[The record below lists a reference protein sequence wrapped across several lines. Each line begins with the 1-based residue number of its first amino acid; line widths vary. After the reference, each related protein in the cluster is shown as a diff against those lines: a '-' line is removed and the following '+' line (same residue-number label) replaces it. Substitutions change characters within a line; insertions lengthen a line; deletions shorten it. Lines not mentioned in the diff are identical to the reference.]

1 MTRRRIGLL
10 VTLALSLLVAPVGAA
25 AQPAANVPRIGFF
38 SSDAP
43 ASEGARSYLEAF
55 RQGLREL
62 GYVEGQ
68 TIAVEERFAAWRTE
82 RLAELAAELVR
93 LNVEVIVTQAA
104 PATQAAR
111 HATRTIPIVFTN
123 VNDPVGQGIVASL
136 ARPGAN
142 VTGLSTL
149 SSPISGKRLELLKE
163 AAPGVA
169 RVAVFWNAANPAFAL
184 MVREMH
190 SAAPALGLQLQS
202 LAVHS
207 PDDLDRAFEAATG
220 EGAESL
226 VVLPGTPMRSPT
238 QVVEFAATHRL
249 PAMYAENARVKA
261 GGLMSYGPNYREI
274 SRRAATYV
282 DKILKG
288 TIPADL
294 PVEQPITFELVI
306 NLKTA
311 QALGLTIP
319 PTLLF
324 QADEVIR

>member
-1 MTRRRIGLL
+1 MTRRTLTLL
-10 VTLALSLLVAPVGAA
+10 VTLALGLLMAPVIAD
-25 AQPAANVPRIGFF
+25 AQPAAKVPRIGFF
-38 SSDAP
+38 STDSP
-43 ASEGARSYLEAF
+43 ASEVARYYLEAF

-68 TIAVEERFAAWRTE
+68 NIAIEERFAEWRDE

-111 HATRTIPIVFTN
+111 HATSIIPIVFTN

-163 AAPGVA
+163 AVPGVA
-169 RVAVFWNAANPAFAL
+169 RVAVFWNSANPAFAL
-184 MVREMH
+184 MLREMQ
-190 SAAPALGLQLQS
+190 SATQALGLQLQS
-202 LAVHS
+202 LEVQS
-207 PDDLDRAFEAATG
+207 PDDLDRAFEAAIG
-220 EGAESL
+220 ERADSL

-238 QVVEFAATHRL
+238 QVVDFAATHRL
-249 PAMYAENARVKA
+249 PAMYTERARVEA
-261 GGLMSYGPNYREI
+261 GGLMSYGPNYRDI
-274 SRRAATYV
+274 SRRAAIYV

-288 TIPADL
+288 TKPADL
-294 PVEQPITFELVI
+294 PVEQPTKFEFVV

-311 QALGLTIP
+311 EALGLTIP
-319 PTLLF
+319 PLLLF

>member
-1 MTRRRIGLL
+1 MTYRTLGLL
-10 VTLALSLLVAPVGAA
+10 IALAVSLVVAPLVAD
-25 AQPAANVPRIGFF
+25 AQPAAKVPQIGFF
-38 SSDAP
+38 STDSP
-43 ASEGARSYLEAF
+43 ASEVARYYLEAF

-68 TIAVEERFAAWRTE
+68 NIAIEERFAAWRDE

-111 HATRTIPIVFTN
+111 HATGIIPIVFTN

-163 AAPGVA
+163 AVPGVA
-169 RVAVFWNAANPAFAL
+169 RVAVFWNSANPAFAL
-184 MVREMH
+184 MMREMQ
-190 SAAPALGLQLQS
+190 SAAHALGLQLQS
-202 LAVHS
+202 LEVQR
-207 PDDLDRAFEAATG
+207 PDDLDRAFEAAIG
-220 EGAESL
+220 ERADSL

-238 QVVEFAATHRL
+238 QVVDFAATHRL
-249 PAMYAENARVKA
+249 PAMYTERARVEA
-261 GGLMSYGPNYREI
+261 GGLMSYGPNYRDI
-274 SRRAATYV
+274 SRRAAIYV

-288 TIPADL
+288 AKAADL
-294 PVEQPITFELVI
+294 PVEQPTTFQLVI
-306 NLKTA
+306 NLKAA
-311 QALGLTIP
+311 QALDLTIP

>member
-1 MTRRRIGLL
+1 VNRRTIILIVPLALGLL
-10 VTLALSLLVAPVGAA
+10 MAPVVAD

-38 SSDAP
+38 SSDSP
-43 ASEGARSYLEAF
+43 ASAGAQSSLEAF

-68 TIAVEERFAAWRTE
+68 NIAIEERFAAWRDE

-111 HATRTIPIVFTN
+111 HATGIIPIVFTN

-163 AAPGVA
+163 AVPEVA

-184 MVREMH
+184 MLREMP
-190 SAAPALGLQLQS
+190 SAAQALGLQLQS
-202 LAVHS
+202 LEVQS
-207 PDDLDRAFEAATG
+207 PDDLDRAFEVAIG
-220 EGAESL
+220 ERADSL

-238 QVVEFAATHRL
+238 QVVDFAATHRL
-249 PAMYAENARVKA
+249 PAMYTERARVEA
-261 GGLMSYGPNYREI
+261 GGLMSYGPNYRDI
-274 SRRAATYV
+274 SRRAAIYV

-288 TIPADL
+288 TKPADL
-294 PVEQPITFELVI
+294 PVEQPTKFEFVV

-311 QALGLTIP
+311 EALGLTIP
-319 PTLLF
+319 PLLLF

>member
-1 MTRRRIGLL
+1 MTTIVLL
-10 VTLALSLLVAPVGAA
+10 VTLALALLMAPVVAD
-25 AQPAANVPRIGFF
+25 AQPAAKVPRIGFF
-38 SSDAP
+38 STDSP
-43 ASEGARSYLEAF
+43 ASEVARYYLEAF

-68 TIAVEERFAAWRTE
+68 NIAIEERFAAWRDE

-111 HATRTIPIVFTN
+111 HATGIIPIVFTN

-163 AAPGVA
+163 AVPEVA

-184 MVREMH
+184 MLREMP
-190 SAAPALGLQLQS
+190 SAAQALGLQLQS
-202 LAVHS
+202 LEVQS
-207 PDDLDRAFEAATG
+207 PDDLDRAFEVAIG
-220 EGAESL
+220 ERADSL

-238 QVVEFAATHRL
+238 QVVDFAATHRL
-249 PAMYAENARVKA
+249 PAMYTERARVEA

-274 SRRAATYV
+274 SRRAAIYV

-288 TIPADL
+288 TKPADL
-294 PVEQPITFELVI
+294 PVEQPTKFEFVV

-311 QALGLTIP
+311 EALGLTIP
-319 PTLLF
+319 PLLLF

>member
-1 MTRRRIGLL
+1 VNRRTIILIVPLALGLL
-10 VTLALSLLVAPVGAA
+10 MAPVVAD

-38 SSDAP
+38 SSDSP
-43 ASEGARSYLEAF
+43 ASAGAQSSLEAF

-68 TIAVEERFAAWRTE
+68 NIAIEERFAAWRAE

-142 VTGLSTL
+142 ATGLSTL

-163 AAPGVA
+163 AVPGVA

-184 MVREMH
+184 MLREMQ

-202 LAVHS
+202 LEVHS
-207 PDDLDRAFEAATG
+207 PGDLDRAFEAAI
-220 EGAESL
+220 ASWCC
-226 VVLPGTPMRSPT
+226 
-238 QVVEFAATHRL
+238 
-249 PAMYAENARVKA
+249 PA
-261 GGLMSYGPNYREI
+261 
-274 SRRAATYV
+274 
-282 DKILKG
+282 
-288 TIPADL
+288 
-294 PVEQPITFELVI
+294 
-306 NLKTA
+306 
-311 QALGLTIP
+311 P
-319 PTLLF
+319 P
-324 QADEVIR
+324 